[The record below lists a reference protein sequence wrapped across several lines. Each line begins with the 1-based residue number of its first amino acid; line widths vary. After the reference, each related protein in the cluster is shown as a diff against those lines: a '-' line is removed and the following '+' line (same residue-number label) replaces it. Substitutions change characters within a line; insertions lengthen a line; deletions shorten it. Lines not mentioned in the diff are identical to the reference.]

1 MKNIQVIDG
10 AANCTYDIFAAT
22 NEEFEAIFPN
32 GTNIEFI
39 EDVVERLGED
49 AAGQVLEPLWSRPVA
64 KSEVQGIHG
73 TLFYGLLHKKQYYPN
88 KLDSD

>member
-22 NEEFEAIFPN
+22 DEQFEAIFPD
-32 GTNIEFI
+32 GTNVEFI
-39 EDVVERLGED
+39 EDVVERLGAD
-49 AAGQVLEPLWSRPVA
+49 AVKRVIEPLWERRVT